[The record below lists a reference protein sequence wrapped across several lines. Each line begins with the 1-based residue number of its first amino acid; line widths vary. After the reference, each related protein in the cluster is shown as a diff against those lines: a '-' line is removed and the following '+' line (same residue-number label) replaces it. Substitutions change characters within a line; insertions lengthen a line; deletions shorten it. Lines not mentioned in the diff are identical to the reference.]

1 MHTTKSRFL
10 HMRTTK
16 SIFLCMRTIRSRFLG
31 MHTTESIF
39 LRMRTQ
45 ALLYLLIGLHNVL
58 DVLGAEVV
66 EAVNVLPHQ
75 TLHLEV
81 GWH

>member
-1 MHTTKSRFL
+1 
-10 HMRTTK
+10 MR
-16 SIFLCMRTIRSRFLG
+16 
-31 MHTTESIF
+31 TTESIF